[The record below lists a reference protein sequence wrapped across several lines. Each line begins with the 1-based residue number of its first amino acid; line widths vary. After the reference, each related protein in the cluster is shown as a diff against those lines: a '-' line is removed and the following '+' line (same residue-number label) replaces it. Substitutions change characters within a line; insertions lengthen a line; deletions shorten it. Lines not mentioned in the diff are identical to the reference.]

1 MGAEFIDTLEAWGG
15 GRRPERHVPNE
26 RGRKSRHKR
35 SREGRTRPLRA
46 KAARVS
52 RGQLEQRLLVLVT
65 LGLVAF
71 GLVMVYSATS
81 AAAAVGGG
89 NPSGFLQRQGIYA
102 LVGIALLI
110 GAARFD
116 YHGLR
121 LLAPGLVIAA
131 FALCCAVLVVAPEI
145 NGAKRWLQ
153 FGPATFQPSELA
165 KVALCVWIAAHLARR
180 PAPRSLGELAKP
192 VGLLTAV
199 FCGLL
204 MLQPDLG
211 TTITLCV
218 MLLGVLVVTGTPARV
233 IVSACALAAALGFA
247 AIWIEPYRRA
257 RVFSFL
263 DPWQDAEGAGFQ
275 SVQAIIGFGSGGL
288 TGEGLGE
295 GVQKVNYLPEAHT
308 DMIFAIIGEELGLL
322 GSALVISAFAVF
334 AYAGFRTA
342 LRCRD
347 PFGKRLAAGITALI
361 CGQAAVNLAA
371 VLGLAPLTGIPLP
384 FVSYGG
390 SSLICLLAAVGILH
404 NIAGN
409 GRVVGQRSRVPDRR
423 RGDGGARAAGT
434 RGSGGT
440 ARARR
445 DRELRR
451 VAGSRRG

>member
-1 MGAEFIDTLEAWGG
+1 M
-15 GRRPERHVPNE
+15 
-26 RGRKSRHKR
+26 
-35 SREGRTRPLRA
+35 
-46 KAARVS
+46 S

-89 NPSGFLQRQGIYA
+89 NPSGFLERQAVYA
-102 LVGIALLI
+102 VVGIGLMIA
-110 GAARFD
+110 AARFD
-116 YHGLR
+116 YHRLR
-121 LLAPGLVIAA
+121 LLAPGLVVL
-131 FALCCAVLVVAPEI
+131 ALVLCAGVLVAAPEI
-145 NGAKRWLQ
+145 NGARRWLQ

-165 KVALCVWIAAHLARR
+165 KVALCVWVAAHLARR
-180 PAPRSLGELAKP
+180 APPRSLSELAKP
-192 VGLLTAV
+192 IGLLTMV

-211 TTITLCV
+211 TTITLCL
-218 MLLGVLVVTGTPARV
+218 MLLGVLVVAGTPARV
-233 IVSACALAAALGFA
+233 LAAACSLTVFLGLA
-247 AIWIEPYRRA
+247 AIWMEPYRRA
-257 RVFSFL
+257 RIFSFL
-263 DPWQDAEGAGFQ
+263 DPWRDAEGAGFQ

-322 GSALVISAFAVF
+322 GAALVISGFAVF
-334 AYAGFRTA
+334 AYAGFRVA
-342 LRCRD
+342 LRCKD
-347 PFGKRLAAGITALI
+347 PFGKRLAAGVTALV

-390 SSLICLLAAVGILH
+390 SSLVCLLAAVGILH

-409 GRVVGQRSRVPDRR
+409 ERVVGQRSRVPDRR
-423 RGDGGARAAGT
+423 RRDGGT
-434 RGSGGT
+434 RQ
-440 ARARR
+440 ARARGR
-445 DRELRR
+445 GSAAGARRHGDVRR

>member
-1 MGAEFIDTLEAWGG
+1 M
-15 GRRPERHVPNE
+15 
-26 RGRKSRHKR
+26 
-35 SREGRTRPLRA
+35 
-46 KAARVS
+46 S

-89 NPSGFLQRQGIYA
+89 NPSGFLERQAVYA
-102 LVGIALLI
+102 VVGIALMI
-110 GAARFD
+110 AAARFD
-116 YHGLR
+116 YHRLR
-121 LLAPGLVIAA
+121 LLAPGLVVL
-131 FALCCAVLVVAPEI
+131 ALVLCASVLVAAPEI
-145 NGAKRWLQ
+145 NGARRWLQ

-165 KVALCVWIAAHLARR
+165 KVALCVWVAAHLARR
-180 PAPRSLGELAKP
+180 APPRSLSELAKP
-192 VGLLTAV
+192 IGLLTMV

-211 TTITLCV
+211 TTITLCL
-218 MLLGVLVVTGTPARV
+218 MLLGVLVVAGTPARV
-233 IVSACALAAALGFA
+233 LAAACTLTVFLGLA
-247 AIWIEPYRRA
+247 AIWMEPYRRA
-257 RVFSFL
+257 RIFSFL
-263 DPWQDAEGAGFQ
+263 DPWRDAEGTGFQ

-322 GSALVISAFAVF
+322 GAALVISGFAVF
-334 AYAGFRTA
+334 AYAGFRVA
-342 LRCRD
+342 LRCKD
-347 PFGKRLAAGITALI
+347 PFGKRLAAGVTALV

-409 GRVVGQRSRVPDRR
+409 ERVVGQRSRVPDRR
-423 RGDGGARAAGT
+423 RRDGGT
-434 RGSGGT
+434 RQ
-440 ARARR
+440 ARARGR
-445 DRELRR
+445 GSAAGARRHGDVRR